1 MSEARMTCT
10 VCGASFELS
19 QNYSCP
25 RDNGELAIRYDY
37 DAIRAHGTFRTHA
50 REGQGTIERFLPLL
64 PLSRPDQAV
73 SLGEGNTPLVRSRR
87 MAERLGV
94 RDLYFKLESCNPTGS
109 FKDRQ
114 VSVAISAAIGW
125 GCTRFA
131 TVSSG
136 NAGVSL
142 SAYCARAGMQS
153 FVWVSEDTAL
163 PKRQQIQVYGAR
175 MFLFPSPESHGV
187 GAYREF
193 FNGLREFALRNDM
206 VPMVT
211 ARRVN
216 PYIVEGSK
224 TISFEIV
231 EQLHRVPDRVF
242 SPVGGGGLLGG
253 LWKGFWE
260 LKAIGETD
268 ALPRMDGAQ
277 ASGHMISLPDLA
289 AGRELG
295 AGESEPLDGS
305 WAWSA
310 IQESKGRY
318 WSTNAQELD
327 AAQGLLA
334 REEAIFAEP
343 QGIRGA
349 AGLLKAAAAGALDPR
364 ETIVCIITGHGLKDM
379 AAAERFLADERA
391 YPPVR
396 NVQSYEDCREAVRQ

>member
-1 MSEARMTCT
+1 MSSVQMQCT
-10 VCGASFELS
+10 VCGATCELS
-19 QNYSCP
+19 QQYFCP
-25 RDNGELAIRYDY
+25 RDNGELRIVYDY
-37 DAIRAHGTFRTHA
+37 PAIRAQGTFR
-50 REGQGTIERFLPLL
+50 RESREKQETIERFAALL
-64 PLSRPDQAV
+64 PLNRLDRVV
-73 SLGEGNTPLVRSRR
+73 SLGEGHTPLVRSRR
-87 MAERLGV
+87 LAERLGL
-94 RDLYFKLESCNPTGS
+94 RELYFKLESCNPTGS

-114 VSVAISAAIGW
+114 MAVAISAASGW
-125 GCTRFA
+125 GRTRFA

-142 SAYCARAGMQS
+142 SAYCARAGMQA

-175 MFLFPSPESHGV
+175 LFVFPGPKAHGV
-187 GAYREF
+187 GAFRAF
-193 FNGLREFALRNDM
+193 FNGLQDFALGNDI

-268 ALPRMDGAQ
+268 ALPRMHGVQKSDYMA
-277 ASGHMISLPDLA
+277 SLPDVA
-289 AGRELG
+289 AGRDLG
-295 AGESEPLDGS
+295 AGESEPLDGL

-310 IQESKGRY
+310 IQESEGRH
-318 WSTNAQELD
+318 WSASAEELD

-343 QGIRGA
+343 QGIYGA
-349 AGLLKAAAAGALDPR
+349 AGLLKAAAAGTLDPR

-379 AAAERFLADERA
+379 ATAERFLADVSA
-391 YPPVR
+391 YPPVAM
-396 NVQSYEDCREAVRQ
+396 VHSYADCREAVRT

>member
-1 MSEARMTCT
+1 MKSPRMECT
-10 VCGASFELS
+10 ACGASYELS
-19 QNYSCP
+19 QIYCCP
-25 RDNGELAIRYDY
+25 RDHAELAIRYDY
-37 DAIRAHGTFRTHA
+37 EAIRSQGAFRKSS
-50 REGQGTIERFLPLL
+50 REGKTTIERFLPLL
-64 PLSRPDQAV
+64 PISRPERVV
-73 SLGEGNTPLVRSRR
+73 SLGEGRTPLVKSRR
-87 MAERLGV
+87 LAERLGV
-94 RDLYFKLESCNPTGS
+94 RELYFKLEGCNPTGS

-114 VSVAISAAIGW
+114 VSVAISAAGGW
-125 GCTRFA
+125 GATRFA

-142 SAYCARAGMQS
+142 SAYCARAGAQA

-175 MFLFPSPESHGV
+175 LFVFPGPKAHGV
-187 GAYREF
+187 AALRAF
-193 FNGLREFALRNDM
+193 FDGLRDFALANGI

-231 EQLHRVPDRVF
+231 ESLGRVPDRVF

-253 LWKGFWE
+253 LWKGFSE
-260 LKAIGETD
+260 LKAVGETD
-268 ALPRMDGAQ
+268 RLPRMEGVQKSDYMA
-277 ASGHMISLPDLA
+277 SLPDLA
-289 AGRELG
+289 AGRPLRDDQ
-295 AGESEPLDGS
+295 SEPLDGL

-310 IQESKGRY
+310 IQESGGRH
-318 WSTNAQELD
+318 WSASAKELD

-343 QGIRGA
+343 QGIYGA
-349 AGLLKAAAAGALDPR
+349 AGLIRAAAAGALDPR

-379 AAAERFLADERA
+379 EAAQRFLAEPGA
-391 YPPVR
+391 YPPVDR
-396 NVQSYEDCREAVRQ
+396 VGSYEDCREAVRG